1 MKINFTRRDAVRTMH
16 RASHFVRKN
25 YTPSLLGLFLLAV
38 GQVSAQDYCTPQ
50 FTSTANLS
58 CDNYRLRN
66 VIIGDISNDVTSA
79 NCTTFDYLS
88 LSTTHAPGETVDF
101 SITIGNWM
109 SFAIYAD
116 FNQDG
121 DFDDTNEMLFA
132 GHPDWVT
139 AIETVTSTFDIPTD
153 VTTGTYRMRVVS
165 IWGDNVDN
173 PPVGEGQA
181 CATFVREGN
190 GNYHDYTLVVGE
202 AAATYN
208 EAVTITSG
216 FNHDIIAN
224 GVGNASESTDMS
236 FDQTNTR
243 ALVSLDFQA
252 TSGATFPTYGLPAD
266 GIVNS
271 ATTTDVTFQLA
282 DYSGNNA
289 LFLTPDYVGT
299 GTNTGTLEFSA
310 QNVTDVYFLAA
321 CAGGGM
327 QTLPFTAT
335 VNFSDATSQTASLT
349 VNDWYNGTGTAIQ
362 GIGRINT
369 SNNNLEGDAS
379 NPRLYEIALAI
390 DEANQEKT
398 VTGITFTF
406 NGDSTAEWASEIR
419 MSVLAVS
426 VTATEVVN
434 SGECV
439 FTPLT
444 LTGFNHDV
452 VAEGTGGDANDKTTH
467 PIDGANAFY
476 AQDFVPTN
484 PHSSGA
490 SAAAYGGGL
499 PNDGLISSS
508 ATEGLTYQLASYTEN
523 NGLVLRNTTSNTGTL
538 ELTEQKKA
546 EKVYIAWVSAEGSNN
561 VDVQV
566 NFTDGTSQIFAGQN
580 ATDWWSTSPDAA
592 TVAMGGIGRISVITT
607 AAWAPLNSF
616 SGLTQ
621 TQLFQTEFT
630 LDEENHDKLI
640 SSIEFTKETS
650 SNGATT
656 TAVIAISIC
665 ETQSVTVEHSV
676 VITTQDEV
684 LPEITVNEGTLQLV
698 AAVTPEEETVV
709 WTVEQGAEYAT
720 VDENGLVTAVAD
732 GTVVVRATLSSDE
745 TVYDEIEITV
755 SNQNIDVTAVE
766 VVVENDAE
774 ATITTENGTLQL
786 LAVITPEDATVTD
799 VTWSVEAGTDFV
811 SVDDNGLVTAL
822 ANGTATVRATSTD
835 NTDVYGELE
844 VVVNIEALGTIDFN
858 ATTFT
863 VYPNP
868 VSSTLYI
875 NANSNVNEVKVYN
888 MLGQEVYT
896 AATGEV
902 NLQDLQAGYYVVKV
916 SFDNN
921 TTATTKI
928 LKN

>member
-1 MKINFTRRDAVRTMH
+1 MKTNFTKRVAIYTKSM
-16 RASHFVRKN
+16 ASKFIRKN
-25 YTPSLLGLFLLAV
+25 YAPSLLGIFLLVA
-38 GQVSAQDYCTPQ
+38 GQATAQEYCTPQ
-50 FTSTANLS
+50 FTSTAGLT

-66 VIIGDISNDVTSA
+66 VVIGDINNDVTGAACSVS
-79 NCTTFDYLS
+79 DYLS

-101 SITIGNWM
+101 SITIGNYM

-116 FNQDG
+116 FNLDG
-121 DFDDTNEMLFA
+121 DFNDANEMLFA
-132 GHPDWVT
+132 GHPDWLTTV
-139 AIETVTSTFDIPTD
+139 ETVTSTFDIPTD
-153 VTTGTYRMRVVS
+153 TEPGTYRMRVVG
-165 IWGDNVDN
+165 IWGDNPEN
-173 PPVGEGQA
+173 PPITEGQA

-208 EAVTITSG
+208 AAVTITSG

-224 GVGNASESTDMS
+224 GVGNASQSTTMS

-252 TSGATFPTYGLPAD
+252 TSGASFPTYGLPAN
-266 GIVNS
+266 GEITS
-271 ATTTDVTFQLA
+271 AVTTDVTFQLA

-299 GTNTGTLEFSA
+299 GTNTGTLAFSA
-310 QNVTDVYFLAA
+310 QNVTDLYFLAG

-335 VNFSDATSQTASLT
+335 VNFSDETSQTASLM
-349 VNDWYNGTGTAIQ
+349 VNDWYNGTGSAIQ

-379 NPRLYEIALAI
+379 NPRLYEITLAI
-390 DEANQEKT
+390 DEENQEKT

-419 MSVLAVS
+419 MSILAVNI
-426 VTATEVVN
+426 TATEAPA
-434 SGECV
+434 SAECV
-439 FTPLT
+439 FTPLS

-499 PNDGLISSS
+499 PNNGMVSSS
-508 ATEGLTYQLASYTEN
+508 ATEGLTYQLTSYSEN

-546 EKVYIAWVSAEGSNN
+546 ERVYVAWVSAEGANS

-566 NFTDGTSQIFAGQN
+566 NFADGSSQTFAGQN
-580 ATDWWSTSPDAA
+580 ATDWWSTSPDAS
-592 TVAMGGIGRISVITT
+592 TVAMGSLGRISVITT

-630 LDEENHDKLI
+630 LNEENYNKLI
-640 SSIEFTKETS
+640 SSVTFTKATS
-650 SNGATT
+650 SNDATT

-665 ETQSVTVEHSV
+665 ETQSDVVETSV
-676 VITTQDEV
+676 VVTTQDDA
-684 LPEITVNEGTLQLV
+684 LPEITENEGTLQLI
-698 AAVTPEEETVV
+698 ATVTPEEETVL
-709 WTVEQGAEYAT
+709 WTVEQGTEYAF
-720 VDENGLVTAVAD
+720 VDENGLVTAIAD
-732 GTVVVRATLSSDE
+732 GTVVVRATLSSDD

-755 SNQNIDVTAVE
+755 SNQNIDVTAIE

-774 ATITTENGTLQL
+774 PTITEENGTLQL

-799 VTWSVEAGTDFV
+799 VTWSVEEGTDFV
-811 SVDDNGLVTAL
+811 YVDENGLVTAL
-822 ANGTATVRATSTD
+822 ASGTATVRATSAD
-835 NTDVYGELE
+835 NAEVYGELE
-844 VVVNIEALGTIDFN
+844 VVVTIEALGTIDFN
-858 ATTFT
+858 TTTFT

-868 VSSTLYI
+868 VSSVLYI

-896 AATGEV
+896 GTSNEI

-916 SFDNN
+916 RFENN
-921 TTATTKI
+921 TLATSKI